1 MDIQAPL
8 KESVETG
15 NAILLLGAGA
25 SLSAKDKSG
34 KSPPKTSELTSLLA
48 YKFVSPDYAEASLVQ
63 VADYAI
69 NESSLF
75 QVQDFLR
82 EVFLPFQPSDTTL

>member
-1 MDIQAPL
+1 MRSCCWGLEPRCQQ
-8 KESVETG
+8 KT
-15 NAILLLGAGA
+15 
-25 SLSAKDKSG
+25 SG